1 MRKHLPALTSLRFFA
16 AAMIVIHHTAFYF
29 KIWEPQ
35 FVLTQGVTFFFV
47 LSGFILTYTHSNLN
61 GTSESLRFIWD
72 RIARVWPAHIFV
84 LLMVIVLYWPTFN
97 PGHTTTTA
105 QLLANASLMQAWS
118 PYSSTFFSFN
128 AVSWTLSVEMF
139 FYMLFP
145 LLIINFAKTWHW
157 KLALSI
163 SFIFI
168 ALGLIKVT
176 GAKPTSSADEISY
189 AAWLYIWPPARL
201 MEFVLGM
208 IAGLAYL
215 RFGHYLDK
223 TKTIATLSGILAV
236 ALILFGAMKMPI
248 YGYALESWGVL
259 SEAGRGWFSNSGVA
273 PLFALGIFLIAGE
286 KGVIQGI
293 LSWRPLIL
301 LGEISFSVYLTHQV
315 IFGYMAMHPQWMEGM
330 TNWVQMGI
338 YWALTLVIS
347 YFVWRF
353 VEKPSQRVMRSL
365 TKRKPA
371 SVAVANPI

>member
-1 MRKHLPALTSLRFFA
+1 MRKQIPALTSLRFFA

-29 KIWEPQ
+29 KIWEPP

-47 LSGFILTYTHSNLN
+47 LSGFILTYTHSTLN
-61 GTSESLRFIWD
+61 GTSESLRFIWA

-84 LLMVIVLYWPTFN
+84 LVMVIALYWPTFN
-97 PGHTTTTA
+97 PGYTTTTA
-105 QLLANASLMQAWS
+105 QLIANASLMQAWV

-145 LLIINFAKTWHW
+145 ILIMNLSKTWHW
-157 KLALSI
+157 KLAISI

-168 ALGLIKVT
+168 ALGVIKVT
-176 GAKPTSSADEISY
+176 GAKPTSTADEISY

-208 IAGLAYL
+208 TAGLAYL

-223 TKTIATLSGILAV
+223 TKTIATICGILAISV
-236 ALILFGAMKMPI
+236 ILFGAMKMPI

-259 SEAGRGWFSNSGVA
+259 SEGGRGWFSNSGVA

-286 KGVIQGI
+286 KGIIQGI

-315 IFGYMAMHPQWMEGM
+315 IFGYLAIHPQWAEGM
-330 TNWVQMGI
+330 TSEIQMAL
-338 YWALTLVIS
+338 YWAITLIIS
-347 YFVWRF
+347 YGVWRF
-353 VEKPSQRVMRSL
+353 VEKPSQRFMRSL
-365 TKRKPA
+365 TKHKPTA
-371 SVAVANPI
+371 AAAVSQA